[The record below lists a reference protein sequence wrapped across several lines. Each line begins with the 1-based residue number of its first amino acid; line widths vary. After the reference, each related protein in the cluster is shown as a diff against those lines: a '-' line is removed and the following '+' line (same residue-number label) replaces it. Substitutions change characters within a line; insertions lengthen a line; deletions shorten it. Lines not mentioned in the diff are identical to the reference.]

1 MWIAL
6 IVLLLFEAA
15 NELFGIGGPSSL
27 YETWFHDVVLAAAT
41 VLILVRAAYEPTA
54 RSAWLAIGLA
64 TASWSVGTIGWSIAY
79 SGQSHVPYPT
89 FADVLWL
96 AWYPLMAWGIVSLIR
111 SGSPVSNW
119 HRWMDGLAVTLVVLA
134 AGFALVIQ
142 PLAEKSTGGLLST
155 AVDFSYPVLDVVLMG
170 SIVGVYGLLGWR
182 PDPVWMLLG
191 VGVLMT
197 TIADTA
203 FAIQQARGV
212 ADEGKYSFVWTLG
225 ALVIAFAA
233 WAGPRASERNQR
245 GPPVCVLWPCR

>member
-1 MWIAL
+1 MLTFVWIAL

-111 SGSPVSNW
+111 FRIPRFEL

-134 AGFALVIQ
+134 AGFRPGHPTPGRKVHRW
-142 PLAEKSTGGLLST
+142 S
-155 AVDFSYPVLDVVLMG
+155 AVH
-170 SIVGVYGLLGWR
+170 R
-182 PDPVWMLLG
+182 
-191 VGVLMT
+191 
-197 TIADTA
+197 
-203 FAIQQARGV
+203 R
-212 ADEGKYSFVWTLG
+212 
-225 ALVIAFAA
+225 
-233 WAGPRASERNQR
+233 
-245 GPPVCVLWPCR
+245 